1 MKKEALVAGHGSQ
14 KRDTTGRERDGMNET
29 LCPCDYERAGQII
42 DDQLNIALVRPLPVG
57 ATLHC
62 VVDACHSG
70 TALDLPYVTKKD
82 RNTGYLGWSVESNP
96 RQQGRTGLAV
106 QFGACK
112 DSQTAADTNALSG
125 GTHTGAATFLF
136 IQAIEHLSKAGA
148 HNITCVP
155 LRDRT

>member
-1 MKKEALVAGHGSQ
+1 
-14 KRDTTGRERDGMNET
+14 MNES
-29 LCPCDYERAGQII
+29 LCPCDYERAGQIM
-42 DDQLNIALVRPLPVG
+42 DDQLNIALVRALPVG

-82 RNTGYLGWSVESNP
+82 RKTGYLGWSVECKPS
-96 RQQGRTGLAV
+96 QQGRTGLAV

-112 DSQTAADTNALSG
+112 DSQTAADTNALLG
-125 GTHTGAATFLF
+125 GSHTGAATFSF

-155 LRDRT
+155 HSDRTSANFSVKPSRRLFMFFG